1 MTSAVAIAVRVTPR
15 AAEDA
20 ISGVDEEGALR
31 IRVRAA
37 AEGGAANRALL
48 RLLAAELGVHQA
60 DVRLVRG
67 AGARQKVVEVVGMD
81 ALAVTARWPGT
92 RIRPG

>member
-1 MTSAVAIAVRVTPR
+1 VTSAVAIAVRVTPR

-37 AEGGAANRALL
+37 AEDGAANRALIQ
-48 RLLAAELGVHQA
+48 LLAAELGVHQA

-67 AGARQKVVEVVGMD
+67 AGARRKLVELVGAD
-81 ALAVTARWPGT
+81 PLAVTARWPGT
-92 RIRPG
+92 RIRAA